1 MKLTSVRTVLCLTS
15 CAALIGGCGDSDNGS
30 SADSGICGTAAEPGI
45 LKLSNLSPALG
56 GSAVNRNIVH
66 SFTIVNA
73 PANYY
78 DFVLLHGD
86 GHSAGLS
93 TPDSP
98 RFTTTKTG
106 NNISY
111 QMTID
116 SWSHAPGHVVLNTN
130 GTFETSKGCRW
141 VFPSPMFSYDITPAP
156 SPDGGVADTKPG
168 DANLPLDGWR
178 LPDAPVIDVA
188 SDDAPLGYDL
198 ASEAAMSVD
207 SAIDAVVGSSD
218 APVELDVLPSLDA
231 NASVDGI

>member
-1 MKLTSVRTVLCLTS
+1 MKLTSVRTVLRLAS
-15 CAALIGGCGDSDNGS
+15 CAALLGGCGDSDNGS
-30 SADSGICGTAAEPGI
+30 SADSGICGTAAEPGV

-56 GSAVNRNIVH
+56 GSVVNRNIVH

-73 PANYY
+73 PADYY

-106 NNISY
+106 NSISY

-116 SWSHAPGHVVLNTN
+116 SWSNAPGHVVLNTN

-141 VFPSPMFSYDITPAP
+141 VFPSPMFSYDITSAPA
-156 SPDGGVADTKPG
+156 PDGGATDAKP
-168 DANLPLDGWR
+168 AVDGWR
-178 LPDAPVIDVA
+178 LPDAPVVDVG
-188 SDDAPLGYDL
+188 SVDAPMGYDL
-198 ASEAAMSVD
+198 AAEAMGVD
-207 SAIDAVVGSSD
+207 SMLDAVAGSF
-218 APVELDVLPSLDA
+218 DVPSGLDA
-231 NASVDGI
+231 LPALDLNVGGDGS